1 MQLSVHRTVSVS
13 QSDSLMIYALFLAKK
28 PLTYSF
34 IAIKI
39 HSFILEICIGY
50 PHVPSTVLV
59 MKERGD
65 SKPAMSLFSIKGRGS
80 INIQNK

>member
-28 PLTYSF
+28 PLTYNF

-39 HSFILEICIGY
+39 HSFIPEICI
-50 PHVPSTVLV
+50 VPSTVLV

-65 SKPAMSLFSIKGRGS
+65 SEPAMSLFSIKGRGL